1 MYLYKKAAQKELL
14 TLNFVYYYVPLKKT
28 KSMKVEIWSDVMC
41 PFCYIG
47 KRRFENALKAE
58 GVDDVE
64 IIYRSFLLD
73 PELATDPNKNVTEHL
88 AEKKDISLEEA
99 QKLNDYVTQMA
110 AEERLNYDL
119 KNAIVANSRNAHR
132 LLHFA
137 KSKGKQAEFKEALL
151 KAYFEEGKN
160 IDKMD
165 SLKSIG
171 ASVGLN
177 EEEVGKVYNSAD
189 FTEDVIEDIQ
199 RAQQIGVRGVPFF
212 VFNEKFAL
220 SGAQPLNTFKQA
232 IQKVKE
238 G

>member
-1 MYLYKKAAQKELL
+1 
-14 TLNFVYYYVPLKKT
+14 
-28 KSMKVEIWSDVMC
+28 MKVEIWSDVMC

-47 KRRFENALKAE
+47 KRRFEKAMKE
-58 GVDDVE
+58 HGIEDAE

-73 PELATDPNKNVTEHL
+73 PELTTDPNKNVTQHL
-88 AEKKDISLEEA
+88 AEKKEISLEEA
-99 QKLNDYVTQMA
+99 QKMNDYVTKMA
-110 AEERLNYDL
+110 AEEGLNYDL
-119 KNAIVANSRNAHR
+119 ENAVVANSRNAHR

-137 KSKGKQAEFKEALL
+137 KSKGKQVEFKEALL

-165 SLKSIG
+165 ILKSIG
-171 ASVGLN
+171 ASVGLK
-177 EEEVGKVYNSAD
+177 EEEIGKVYNSAS
-189 FTEDVIEDIQ
+189 FTEEVIQDIQ

-220 SGAQPLNTFKQA
+220 SGAQPLDTFKQA
-232 IQKVKE
+232 IQKIKE

>member
-1 MYLYKKAAQKELL
+1 
-14 TLNFVYYYVPLKKT
+14 
-28 KSMKVEIWSDVMC
+28 MKVEIWSDVMC

-47 KRRFENALKAE
+47 KRRFEKALESE
-58 GVDDVE
+58 GVKDVE
-64 IIYRSFLLD
+64 VIYRSFLLD
-73 PELATDPNKNVTEHL
+73 PELATDPNKNVTQHL
-88 AEKKDISLEEA
+88 AEKKGISLEEA
-99 QKLNDYVTQMA
+99 QKMNDHVTQMA
-110 AEERLNYDL
+110 IEEGLNYDL
-119 KNAIVANSRNAHR
+119 ENAVVANSRNAHR

-137 KSKGKQAEFKEALL
+137 KSKGKQVEFKEALL

-165 SLKSIG
+165 ILKSIG
-171 ASVGLN
+171 ASVGLS

-189 FTEDVIEDIQ
+189 FTENVIEDIQ

-220 SGAQPLNTFKQA
+220 SGAQPIDTFRQA

>member
-1 MYLYKKAAQKELL
+1 
-14 TLNFVYYYVPLKKT
+14 
-28 KSMKVEIWSDVMC
+28 MC

-58 GVDDVE
+58 GVENVE

-73 PELATDPNKNVTEHL
+73 PELATDPNKNVTDHL

-110 AEERLNYDL
+110 AEEGLNYDL
-119 KNAIVANSRNAHR
+119 KNAVVANSRNAHR

-171 ASVGLN
+171 ASVGLD

-189 FTEDVIEDIQ
+189 FTENVIEDIQ

-220 SGAQPLNTFKQA
+220 SGAQPLDTFKQA

>member
-1 MYLYKKAAQKELL
+1 
-14 TLNFVYYYVPLKKT
+14 
-28 KSMKVEIWSDVMC
+28 MKVEIWSDVMC

-88 AEKKDISLEEA
+88 AEKKGISLEEA

-110 AEERLNYDL
+110 AEEGLNYDL
-119 KNAIVANSRNAHR
+119 KNAVVANSRNAHR

-171 ASVGLN
+171 ASVGLG

-189 FTEDVIEDIQ
+189 FTENVIEDIQ

-220 SGAQPLNTFKQA
+220 SGAQPLDTFKQA
-232 IQKVKE
+232 IQKVRE

>member
-1 MYLYKKAAQKELL
+1 
-14 TLNFVYYYVPLKKT
+14 
-28 KSMKVEIWSDVMC
+28 MKVEIWSDVMC

-47 KRRFENALKAE
+47 KRRFEKALEAE
-58 GVDDVE
+58 GITDAE

-73 PELATDPNKNVTEHL
+73 PELATDPNKNVTQHL
-88 AEKKDISLEEA
+88 AEKKDISMEEA
-99 QKLNDYVTQMA
+99 QKLNDYVTKMA
-110 AEERLNYDL
+110 AEEGLNYDL
-119 KNAIVANSRNAHR
+119 KNAVVANSRNAHR

-137 KSKGKQAEFKEALL
+137 KSKGKQAAFKEALL

-165 SLKSIG
+165 VLKSI
-171 ASVGLN
+171 AAAVGLG
-177 EEEVGKVYNSAD
+177 EEEIGKIYNSAD
-189 FTEDVIEDIQ
+189 FTEEVIEDIQ

-220 SGAQPLNTFKQA
+220 SGAQPLDTFRQT

>member
-1 MYLYKKAAQKELL
+1 
-14 TLNFVYYYVPLKKT
+14 
-28 KSMKVEIWSDVMC
+28 MKVEIWSDVMC

-47 KRRFENALKAE
+47 KRRFEKALKAE

-88 AEKKDISLEEA
+88 AEKKGISIDEA
-99 QKLNDYVTQMA
+99 QKLNDYVTKMA
-110 AEERLNYDL
+110 SEEGLNYDME
-119 KNAIVANSRNAHR
+119 NAIVANSRNAHR

-171 ASVGLN
+171 ASVGLD

-189 FTEDVIEDIQ
+189 FTENVIEDIQ

-220 SGAQPLNTFKQA
+220 SGAQPLDTFKQA

>member
-1 MYLYKKAAQKELL
+1 MQ
-14 TLNFVYYYVPLKKT
+14 T
-28 KSMKVEIWSDVMC
+28 MKVEIWSDVMC

-47 KRRFENALKAE
+47 KRRFEKAMKE
-58 GVDDVE
+58 HGIVGAE

-73 PELATDPNKNVTEHL
+73 PELATDPNKNVTQHL
-88 AEKKDISLEEA
+88 AEKKEISLEEA
-99 QKLNDYVTQMA
+99 QKMNDYVTKMA
-110 AEERLNYDL
+110 AEEGLNYDL
-119 KNAIVANSRNAHR
+119 ENAVVANSRNAHR

-137 KSKGKQAEFKEALL
+137 KSKGKQIEFKEALL

-165 SLKSIG
+165 ILKSIG
-171 ASVGLN
+171 ASVGLV
-177 EEEVGKVYNSAD
+177 EEEIGKVYNSAS
-189 FTEDVIEDIQ
+189 FTEEVIQDIQ

-220 SGAQPLNTFKQA
+220 SGAQPLETFKQA
-232 IQKVKE
+232 IQKIKE